1 MVNWWGCSL
10 GYRSLFFRSCLR
22 FVVCVGGYR
31 ISVHAFPSLSTPF
44 FRFEGGGAKS
54 CRCCSWKVYRVS
66 CIVYLPCKHAC
77 MEGKGYR
84 RRSIGILYLRILHQ
98 YPPLVTRKPPH
109 ADTERK
115 RKEKNSD
122 VSRREAESNFPRMY
136 VCNRAVLCCAVL
148 ERKPCST
155 HTPLHPNHHKHTY
168 NQSEISFTTCMCS
181 STLNTSLDVSPLRY
195 MYIYIYMYIHKVN
208 QGTAL
213 DCS

>member
-98 YPPLVTRKPPH
+98 CPPLVSCKPTH

-115 RKEKNSD
+115 RKRKRENSD

-136 VCNRAVLCCAVL
+136 VCNRAVLCCAALCWKESRVARTHPYTQTITSIHTINRKSHSRSVCVL
-148 ERKPCST
+148 PR
-155 HTPLHPNHHKHTY
+155 
-168 NQSEISFTTCMCS
+168 
-181 STLNTSLDVSPLRY
+181 
-195 MYIYIYMYIHKVN
+195 
-208 QGTAL
+208 
-213 DCS
+213 